1 MDSENLSRLNEKD
14 RNDFEMTFQKAS
26 KIGKN
31 ILDMLLSALIASH
44 DANFQLD
51 NTNPPSFINN
61 YNLDNYPYSLE
72 VDKEFEQIMCKL
84 DSIQYDEARNQYK
97 NSSPQE
103 KVLLKQFLYLTEEMH
118 KLQIR
123 GVIRNFLKEGSPEEV
138 PLLLE
143 GETLPLKL
151 NLEELM
157 ELVEREKILLG
168 GNKNIGKKE
177 EKKEE

>member
-1 MDSENLSRLNEKD
+1 MDNENLSRLNEKD
-14 RNDFEMTFQKAS
+14 RNDFEITFQKAS

-31 ILDMLLSALIASH
+31 ILDMLLSALIATH
-44 DANFQLD
+44 DANFQLE

-84 DSIQYDEARNQYK
+84 DSAQYDEARDQYK

-103 KVLLKQFLYLTEEMH
+103 KILLKQFLCLTAEMY

-123 GVIRNFLKEGSPEEV
+123 GLIRDFLKEGSP

-151 NLEELM
+151 TVEELT
-157 ELVEREKILLG
+157 ELVEREKLLKE
-168 GNKNIGKKE
+168 NKNIEKKE